1 MASRGQFWSTLERL
15 ASPNSME
22 LPWRIHNSRSQVAI
36 PAHDIAESI
45 NVVEAGRDHDS
56 DPEVAEGPH
65 LGLPI
70 NLHP

>member
-1 MASRGQFWSTLERL
+1 
-15 ASPNSME
+15 ME

-56 DPEVAEGPH
+56 DPEVVEGPH